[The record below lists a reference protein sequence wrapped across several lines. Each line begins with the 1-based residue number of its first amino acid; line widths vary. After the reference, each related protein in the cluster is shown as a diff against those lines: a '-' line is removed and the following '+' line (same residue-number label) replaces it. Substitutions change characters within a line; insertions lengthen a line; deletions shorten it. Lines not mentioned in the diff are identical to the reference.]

1 MLSAN
6 DSEEIGRLMCV
17 FDPHRRRQLAP
28 KRYRRDMQYTWIG
41 QFHNAVTEAV
51 MG

>member
-6 DSEEIGRLMCV
+6 KEVERLMCV
-17 FDPHRRRQLAP
+17 FDPRRRRQLAP
-28 KRYRRDMQYTWIG
+28 KRYRREVMQYTWIG

-51 MG
+51 MGK